1 MVSSENHTP
10 CAASPKPMLY
20 RVFVCNPII
29 LAHLKTA
36 KSSML
41 NSHYHMGCRFQSL
54 RRIHTM
60 ARSNDD
66 PEESFRDASMRPRR
80 SPAEQFAPLALT
92 FRRRILIGVGSAS
105 LVALGANF
113 AGITSSILGL
123 LPETG
128 RDVKLDVLYPI
139 KGYSRCIDTNEGF
152 EFIYPANWVGDQTL
166 LYRAVGKAELERGLD
181 PPPLN
186 RRRQNVNEPTVA
198 FGPPGT
204 NGELNVS
211 VIVSKV
217 PLNFSI
223 ESFGGPEEVGEAIVQ
238 TIVGSSRRPDVKG
251 SLVKSTLREDP
262 SKMVKYYE
270 LEFRVESPSFQRHNI
285 AVCCTRQGKLYT
297 LNAQAPEL
305 AWPEVKSDLYTI
317 AESFVLTS

>member
-29 LAHLKTA
+29 PAHLKTA

-41 NSHYHMGCRFQSL
+41 NSHYHTGCRFQCL
-54 RRIHTM
+54 RRIHAM

-139 KGYSRCIDTNEGF
+139 KGYSRCVDTNEGF
-152 EFIYPANWVGDQTL
+152 G
-166 LYRAVGKAELERGLD
+166 
-181 PPPLN
+181 
-186 RRRQNVNEPTVA
+186 
-198 FGPPGT
+198 
-204 NGELNVS
+204 
-211 VIVSKV
+211 
-217 PLNFSI
+217 
-223 ESFGGPEEVGEAIVQ
+223 
-238 TIVGSSRRPDVKG
+238 
-251 SLVKSTLREDP
+251 
-262 SKMVKYYE
+262 
-270 LEFRVESPSFQRHNI
+270 
-285 AVCCTRQGKLYT
+285 
-297 LNAQAPEL
+297 
-305 AWPEVKSDLYTI
+305 
-317 AESFVLTS
+317 